1 MSYVPPRKKRR
12 IPLEL
17 ETGRPYQGRI
27 INWNDE
33 KGYGFIQ
40 LMPGHENLFF
50 HISTFAYH
58 HRRPAAD
65 TAVTVLAVPGQKG
78 GWQASRVLLREHEQA
93 IMEEGIY
100 DIAENSQPKKL
111 EGYLYAFLDVLY
123 FLGLTLISIP
133 LAIISAIISVLTVAL
148 YRYDKRAAEQGTQ
161 RIPNSALHLA
171 SLLGGWPG
179 ALIARPLLRHK
190 LTKNASAASSGQ
202 ASSPTSASST
212 PSSPTCRRTARW
224 STSNPN
230 TSQEPHERQ
239 RTQNPRPR
247 QP

>member
-1 MSYVPPRKKRR
+1 
-12 IPLEL
+12 
-17 ETGRPYQGRI
+17 
-27 INWNDE
+27 
-33 KGYGFIQ
+33 
-40 LMPGHENLFF
+40 MPGHENLFF

-133 LAIISAIISVLTVAL
+133 LAISSAIISVLTVAL

-179 ALIARPLLRHK
+179 ALIAARSCATTQPKTLPRLLLGKHRRQLRHPLHPHRLPAAVQPAGQL
-190 LTKNASAASSGQ
+190 LT
-202 ASSPTSASST
+202 
-212 PSSPTCRRTARW
+212 RTHPAPLGGEI
-224 STSNPN
+224 T
-230 TSQEPHERQ
+230 
-239 RTQNPRPR
+239 
-247 QP
+247 

>member
-1 MSYVPPRKKRR
+1 MSYVPPRRKRR
-12 IPLEL
+12 IPLDLAEN
-17 ETGRPYQGRI
+17 TPYQGRI

-123 FLGLTLISIP
+123 FLGLTLISI
-133 LAIISAIISVLTVAL
+133 L
-148 YRYDKRAAEQGTQ
+148 
-161 RIPNSALHLA
+161 
-171 SLLGGWPG
+171 
-179 ALIARPLLRHK
+179 
-190 LTKNASAASSGQ
+190 
-202 ASSPTSASST
+202 
-212 PSSPTCRRTARW
+212 PSSAPSSAF
-224 STSNPN
+224 
-230 TSQEPHERQ
+230 
-239 RTQNPRPR
+239 
-247 QP
+247 

>member
-133 LAIISAIISVLTVAL
+133 LAISSAIISVLTVAL

-190 LTKNASAASSGQ
+190 LNRRPAKAHRADNAANEPRMLAVTAQCKYSLAVHQAEIRAALLNLHI
-202 ASSPTSASST
+202 
-212 PSSPTCRRTARW
+212 R
-224 STSNPN
+224 
-230 TSQEPHERQ
+230 ERIEKAVVVL
-239 RTQNPRPR
+239 
-247 QP
+247 

>member
-27 INWNDE
+27 INGNDE

-40 LMPGHENLFF
+40 LMPGC
-50 HISTFAYH
+50 
-58 HRRPAAD
+58 
-65 TAVTVLAVPGQKG
+65 
-78 GWQASRVLLREHEQA
+78 QASRVLLREHEQA

-133 LAIISAIISVLTVAL
+133 LAISSAIISVLTVAL

-190 LTKNASAASSGQ
+190 LNQKRFRSFFWASIVANFGILYTLIAYLPPY
-202 ASSPTSASST
+202 SPLV
-212 PSSPTCRRTARW
+212 
-224 STSNPN
+224 NF
-230 TSQEPHERQ
+230 
-239 RTQNPRPR
+239 
-247 QP
+247 

>member
-65 TAVTVLAVPGQKG
+65 TAVTVLAVPRQKG

-133 LAIISAIISVLTVAL
+133 LAISSAIISVLTVAL

-190 LTKNASAASSGQ
+190 LNQKRFRCFFWASIVANFGILYTLIAYLPPY
-202 ASSPTSASST
+202 SPLV
-212 PSSPTCRRTARW
+212 
-224 STSNPN
+224 NI
-230 TSQEPHERQ
+230 
-239 RTQNPRPR
+239 
-247 QP
+247 

>member
-93 IMEEGIY
+93 IMEEG
-100 DIAENSQPKKL
+100 
-111 EGYLYAFLDVLY
+111 LYAFLDVLY

-133 LAIISAIISVLTVAL
+133 LAIGSAIISVLTVAL

-190 LTKNASAASSGQ
+190 LNQKRFRGFFWASIVANFGILYTLIAYLPPY
-202 ASSPTSASST
+202 SPLV
-212 PSSPTCRRTARW
+212 
-224 STSNPN
+224 NF
-230 TSQEPHERQ
+230 
-239 RTQNPRPR
+239 
-247 QP
+247 